1 MTTTTAPVFPIDDLL
16 TCAACEGEMKLTHK
30 PEPRYQCR
38 SSCPTTFTA
47 SELNRLLIAE
57 ITGVVITDATFPWL
71 KDHFARAMAE
81 SGARGEQPS
90 DDEIHRLVT
99 DPETYL
105 AEGEASQ
112 AAALLATFVQ
122 RIRLDAGQ
130 ATVQYALAL
139 PAGSALAGSRRQE
152 IELPESVTA

>member
-1 MTTTTAPVFPIDDLL
+1 
-16 TCAACEGEMKLTHK
+16 
-30 PEPRYQCR
+30 
-38 SSCPTTFTA
+38 
-47 SELNRLLIAE
+47 
-57 ITGVVITDATFPWL
+57 
-71 KDHFARAMAE
+71 MAE
-81 SGARGEQPS
+81 SGAQGEQPS
-90 DDEIHRLVT
+90 DDEIRRLVT

-105 AEGEASQ
+105 AEDEAPQ

-152 IELPESVTA
+152 IELPESVTG